1 MLDRYI
7 RQNTKWST
15 GYKDVKLVLT
25 TGFNAQIE
33 KSLLAKNSDTAKMLS
48 LIFSELHIY
57 NIEKY
62 TESIS
67 ALFIS

>member
-1 MLDRYI
+1 
-7 RQNTKWST
+7 
-15 GYKDVKLVLT
+15 
-25 TGFNAQIE
+25 
-33 KSLLAKNSDTAKMLS
+33 MLS